1 MAEQSSS
8 PPQSTELG
16 TCLWEPTKEAIEQT
30 QLQEF
35 GRFITAKHG
44 FDWGGDFKSCGNGQS
59 IQCLISGKACGNG
72 MA

>member
-8 PPQSTELG
+8 PPQSTALG
-16 TCLWEPTKEAIEQT
+16 TCLWQPTDEAIEQA
-30 QLQEF
+30 QLQDF
-35 GRFITAKHG
+35 GRFINANHG
-44 FDWGGDFKSCGNGQS
+44 FDWGGISKLCGNGQS